1 VLRAPLA
8 RLVLAALILLAAPTT
23 PVVPAARASAA
34 GADEA
39 ETIARVERYL
49 NGITTLRADF
59 IQVADD
65 GATAKGVLYIAR
77 PGRLRVQYAPPS
89 KVVMVSDGA
98 WLTYIDGAV
107 GQVSQLPLD
116 QTPAGILVAKDIR
129 FGDAILVDGV
139 EHAAQVTRV
148 TLRRA
153 ESPGEGSIT
162 LTFTDQPFELRQW
175 TVIDP
180 QGFRTRITLYNLKK
194 GVAIDPKLFDAPPPP
209 PESGLGR

>member
-1 VLRAPLA
+1 MLRAPLA
-8 RLVLAALILLAAPTT
+8 RLVLAVLILLAAPTP
-23 PVVPAARASAA
+23 PVIPRARASAA
-34 GADEA
+34 GADAA

-65 GATAKGVLYIAR
+65 GADAKGVLYIAR

-89 KVVMVSDGA
+89 KVVMVSNGA
-98 WLTYIDGAV
+98 WLTYIDGAG

-116 QTPAGILVAKDIR
+116 RTPAGILVAKDIR
-129 FGDAILVDGV
+129 LGDAIQVDGV

-153 ESPGEGSIT
+153 ESPDEGSIT

-180 QGFRTRITLYNLKK
+180 QGFRTRITLYNLRK
-194 GVAIDPKLFDAPPPP
+194 GLVIDPKLFDAPPPP
-209 PESGLGR
+209 PESGSGR

>member
-1 VLRAPLA
+1 MLRAPLA
-8 RLVLAALILLAAPTT
+8 RLIAAAALFVLAAAPS
-23 PVVPAARASAA
+23 ARAEAA
-34 GADEA
+34 ADDA

-77 PGRLRVQYAPPS
+77 PGRLRVEYAPPS
-89 KVVMVSDGA
+89 KVVMVSDGS

-107 GQVSQLPLD
+107 GQVNQLPLD
-116 QTPAGILVAKDIR
+116 RTPAGILVAEKIR
-129 FGDAILVDGV
+129 LGGAIRVDGI
-139 EHAAQVTRV
+139 EHEAQVTRV

-153 ESPGEGSIT
+153 DHPEEGSIT

-180 QGFRTRITLYNLKK
+180 QGFRTRITLYNLRK
-194 GVAIDPKLFDAPPPP
+194 GIAIDPKLFEAPPPP
-209 PESGLGR
+209 PESGSGR